1 MVNVCALMSA
11 VLEPLLTGVIV
22 SRDFY
27 KYTSYKQRMMR
38 KKLGGIW
45 YVQIKMEDYIP
56 FTFCCSPTTVS
67 TEHYGWSLPDEK
79 MQMRMRA
86 MSLSRKVQFIFT
98 RTCVDPIFQERQDRM
113 A

>member
-1 MVNVCALMSA
+1 LGKRYQWSAVFKGNEGRVERVYGCYGRGVVNVCVLVSA
-11 VLEPLLTGVIV
+11 VLEPLLTGVTV
-22 SRDFY
+22 SRGFY

-56 FTFCCSPTTVS
+56 FTFRCSPTTVS

-79 MQMRMRA
+79 MQM
-86 MSLSRKVQFIFT
+86 
-98 RTCVDPIFQERQDRM
+98 
-113 A
+113 